1 MKAFYI
7 SLLLCVCV
15 WPAKPALS
23 DTSKMTVTI
32 PDRSD
37 SSSPC
42 VVTLP
47 VQSDQCTENSCKLPL
62 SKKVS
67 LELHLTCVPSGSLTG
82 IERPPPGA
90 WEESVRVGN
99 SNVHILLIDGD
110 RGTPEAETRDISFCF
125 IGRANYF
132 CGSTITPKLKRSARR
147 AAVNAVKTF
156 IKGVEWPDAYQ
167 SPAR

>member
-1 MKAFYI
+1 
-7 SLLLCVCV
+7 
-15 WPAKPALS
+15 
-23 DTSKMTVTI
+23 MTVTI

-47 VQSDQCTENSCKLPL
+47 VRSDQCTENSCKLPL

-67 LELHLTCVPSGSLTG
+67 LELHLTCLPSGSLTG

-99 SNVHILLIDGD
+99 TNVNILLIDGY
-110 RGTPEAETRDISFCF
+110 RGSPEEGTRDISFCF
-125 IGRANYF
+125 VGNGGYF

-156 IKGVEWPDAYQ
+156 IKGVEWPDVYQ
-167 SPAR
+167 SPAK